1 LIKEYKAAFDL
12 PWNSFLYLKHSER
25 IISAMEVW
33 ADELAKAIQI
43 ECEVLNELSNIA
55 EKKTDIIIKGDA
67 ILLDNIL
74 NYEQPL
80 LMQLENI
87 EQARQKILKQ
97 VAMEGLTLSEIA
109 AKTDDA
115 GKNLF
120 LSYLSS
126 FNNISS
132 KLKRSNDLNNK
143 LVRSRLDLYE
153 QLRGI
158 QNNQTYVSGGKAL
171 ETSAKAVLIDK
182 KI

>member
-1 LIKEYKAAFDL
+1 
-12 PWNSFLYLKHSER
+12 
-25 IISAMEVW
+25 MEVW
-33 ADELAKAIQI
+33 ADELAKAIQN
-43 ECEVLNELSNIA
+43 ECEILNELLQVA

-87 EQARQKILKQ
+87 EQARQRVLKK
-97 VAMEGLTLSEIA
+97 AKMDNLTISEIA
-109 AKTDDA
+109 TKTDNA
-115 GKNLF
+115 GKDLF
-120 LSYLSS
+120 LNHLNVFYD
-126 FNNISS
+126 IWG

-171 ETSAKAVLIDK
+171 ETSAKPALIDK
-182 KI
+182 KV